1 MVHMQ
6 IATGSVLK
14 FDISIIGSNT
24 GLRSTKD
31 NVCPLC
37 LLTVWSGQTVCP
49 ERHKKKIQSGSY
61 ASQAWT
67 EGCSVLML
75 EVVGK

>member
-1 MVHMQ
+1 MQ
-6 IATGSVLK
+6 IATASVLK
-14 FDISIIGSNT
+14 TDISIIGSNT
-24 GLRSTKD
+24 GFGSMRD
-31 NVCPLC
+31 NACSLC

-49 ERHKKKIQSGSY
+49 KRTGKRPKVGAS

-67 EGCSVLML
+67 EGCSALML